1 MWVPGLLPSRE
12 NSRFWREELCQVC
25 VCVCVC
31 VCISSRLPFRKRA
44 RCSLRKRLKGRSWCC
59 SSVSSVIPSSLLPR
73 GVLAGKARGQGLF
86 TTASRLQ
93 QFGGKFQRLS
103 ERRASRL
110 KCEQRGRFRRGAQ
123 RTRRGGGSRCPRTR
137 EGLAVARGSNGLP
150 GAAVEYGLLNSSL
163 PPIPT
168 RVTRPIRARP
178 VLPSV
183 PRGTWQSH
191 TPRTRAGTRAL
202 EAGPAHSPRRRLGF
216 EVRAAVLAV
225 SSFLSFRLLCSP
237 QSLTGPSRE
246 PQTPKVSAR
255 QPLPSKL
262 RPGRTA
268 ARRRAGDQGWGITR
282 KPENSRVQ
290 VRQEPDNN
298 EE

>member
-1 MWVPGLLPSRE
+1 MLLVRLLRHPLLSSSTGGVGGQSPGP
-12 NSRFWREELCQVC
+12 
-25 VCVCVC
+25 
-31 VCISSRLPFRKRA
+31 
-44 RCSLRKRLKGRSWCC
+44 RS
-59 SSVSSVIPSSLLPR
+59 VHH
-73 GVLAGKARGQGLF
+73 GLS
-86 TTASRLQ
+86 AAE
-93 QFGGKFQRLS
+93 FGGKFQRLS
-103 ERRASRL
+103 ESRASRL
-110 KCEQRGRFRRGAQ
+110 KCEQSGRFRRGAQ
-123 RTRRGGGSRCPRTR
+123 RTRRGGGSRGPRTG
-137 EGLAVARGSNGLP
+137 EGLAVARGRNGLP
-150 GAAVEYGLLNSSL
+150 GAAVDTGSF
-163 PPIPT
+163 PPPPPPSQIGSRVLSGPVPSYPRSRVGPGRVPT
-168 RVTRPIRARP
+168 DE
-178 VLPSV
+178 S
-183 PRGTWQSH
+183 
-191 TPRTRAGTRAL
+191 GTRAL

>member
-1 MWVPGLLPSRE
+1 M
-12 NSRFWREELCQVC
+12 
-25 VCVCVC
+25 
-31 VCISSRLPFRKRA
+31 SSRLPFRKRA

-59 SSVSSVIPSSLLPR
+59 SSVSSVTPSSLLPR
-73 GVLAGKARGQGLF
+73 GVLAGKAWGQGLF

-110 KCEQRGRFRRGAQ
+110 KCEQSGRFRRGAQ
-123 RTRRGGGSRCPRTR
+123 RTRRGGGSRGLRTG
-137 EGLAVARGSNGLP
+137 EGLAVARGRNGLP
-150 GAAVEYGLLNSSL
+150 RAAVEYGLLTR
-163 PPIPT
+163 PPPTPT

-246 PQTPKVSAR
+246 PQTPKSQLGNPFFLSSAPAEP
-255 QPLPSKL
+255 QPSAEPV
-262 RPGRTA
+262 T
-268 ARRRAGDQGWGITR
+268 RAGG
-282 KPENSRVQ
+282 SRGSP
-290 VRQEPDNN
+290 RTPGSK
-298 EE
+298 